1 MKYIDFGQK
10 PKFDGSEMYSVVTG
24 GSEDSES
31 SSQSHVGNGDVKPNF
46 RIQQDD
52 VNNVIEDLEHIT
64 EEPSSPQPKDAGA
77 SIDFGKV
84 ADDPDKIIDDV
95 DGRPAG
101 RRSMVHL
108 SDDLRSESTDEEVSE
123 EQILPTK
130 TVKMNKSD
138 NNQVTSAQNGLVISS
153 RDEVPVASVDDLPE
167 SCVKTNRGGKPLEKD
182 DPESAE
188 VDICNDD
195 DSISSHNHEASG
207 EVSVNT
213 NRNSK
218 PLGKDDT
225 ATEPI
230 SAESAEMDTCN
241 GDGSISSRND
251 QASGEVSL
259 TTSLSPTSNDI
270 EIPHPKDVTTPLSD
284 LGLND
289 KQRGIKNSSNKDR
302 DNTNSDN
309 NNRNRLN
316 EDPSPH
322 DQITTADIDT
332 SADNLTPKNT
342 PQYFISDNK
351 ENDAVTIDLNIKHN
365 ASGVKTPSRLGQRRR
380 SSGYIPSP
388 MMNGDIPL
396 FRPECI
402 ILEDTIPKLQESTGE
417 STEAKIT
424 SRSKACDHALKNLY
438 SLKTKLSTLLHSKQS
453 LRTKNDVLRAK
464 KRLMVDKIAVL
475 EECIKQIQN
484 ISPTEEK
491 VIEAVLRLSRALDML
506 TESCSL
512 LYNGQFS
519 MRNFATELDNVI
531 GKHIDV
537 LFTTDAWN
545 STDLSDM
552 TVELHR
558 DKCDLVRQ
566 ALSSLLKII
575 NAL

>member
-108 SDDLRSESTDEEVSE
+108 SDDLLSESTDEEVSE

-130 TVKMNKSD
+130 TVKINKSD

-322 DQITTADIDT
+322 DQITTADIDA

>member
-1 MKYIDFGQK
+1 
-10 PKFDGSEMYSVVTG
+10 MYSEVTG

-52 VNNVIEDLEHIT
+52 VNNVREDIQHIT

-84 ADDPDKIIDDV
+84 ADDPDKIIDDI

-101 RRSMVHL
+101 RKSVIHL
-108 SDDLRSESTDEEVSE
+108 SDDLQSESTDEEVSE

-138 NNQVTSAQNGLVISS
+138 NNQVMSAQNGLVISS

-167 SCVKTNRGGKPLEKD
+167 SCVKTNRGGKLLEKD

-195 DSISSHNHEASG
+195 GSISSHNHEASG

-218 PLGKDDT
+218 PLGKEDT

-230 SAESAEMDTCN
+230 SAESAEMDVCS

-270 EIPHPKDVTTPLSD
+270 EIPHSKDVTTPLSD

-289 KQRGIKNSSNKDR
+289 KQRGISNTSNKAKN
-302 DNTNSDN
+302 DNNSDN
-309 NNRNRLN
+309 SNRNRLN
-316 EDPSPH
+316 EDPSPG
-322 DQITTADIDT
+322 DQVTTADIDT

-351 ENDAVTIDLNIKHN
+351 ENDAVTIDLNIKKHN
-365 ASGVKTPSRLGQRRR
+365 ASDVKTPGRLGQRRR

-396 FRPECI
+396 FRPQCI
-402 ILEDTIPKLQESTGE
+402 ILEDTIPKLQESTDE

-491 VIEAVLRLSRALDML
+491 VIEAVLKLSRALDML
-506 TESCSL
+506 TESCSV